1 MPEIHGNTEGIRK
14 TVLDELTT
22 LYDVQLEPGQF
33 MPQDLLQSLCGYSA
47 SMNREIAVYITR
59 FGEVADV
66 LIGRAD
72 SIDLPDLRLRRGERR
87 LSMVR
92 CVHTHPRATGE
103 LSDVDVSAL
112 LSMRFDAMCAVGVSE
127 DGRPTSVQC
136 AFLDA
141 ESEGHVRRTE
151 LISARRLP
159 QEEWLAEIERTDAAY
174 RAANPAT
181 RTGRERAVLVGIE
194 SEESLDELEELAKTA
209 GAETVLRVLQKR
221 PKPDPVFCVGKGKAE
236 ELSLRCQAAQADL
249 VIFDEELSGVMQKNL
264 EETLRL
270 KVVDRTALILDIFA
284 ARASTREGKLQVEM
298 AQLRYR
304 SQRLLGQGL
313 VLSRLAGG
321 IGTRG
326 PGESKLEVN
335 RRRIRERL
343 TDLERELEQIE
354 RQRGLRRQ
362 SREKNGVPIVA
373 LVGYT
378 NAGKSTL
385 FNRLTGADVYVENQL
400 FATLDSVS
408 RPIELPHGG
417 KVLLVDTV
425 GFIRKLPHELVKAFR
440 ATLEEARLADV
451 LIMVL
456 DGADAQMEGRRR
468 TVEEVLDSLGATEAP
483 RVEAV
488 NKCDLIAPDAQ
499 SLPGA
504 LYISAST
511 GENVEKLLLR
521 VESELEAGAQEVR
534 LLIPFSRYA
543 LVSRLHAM
551 GGVLEQRHSEEGVE
565 IRMRITPQNV
575 KFACREGAKVLGGEK
590 K

>member
-385 FNRLTGADVYVENQL
+385 FNRLTGADVYVEDQL

-417 KVLLVDTV
+417 KALLVDTV

-565 IRMRITPQNV
+565 MRMRMTPQNV

>member
-159 QEEWLAEIERTDAAY
+159 QEGWLAEIERTDAAY

-236 ELSLRCQAAQADL
+236 ELSLRCQAAQADV

-417 KVLLVDTV
+417 KALLVDTV

-565 IRMRITPQNV
+565 MRMRMTPQNV

>member
-284 ARASTREGKLQVEM
+284 ARASTREGKWQVEM

-362 SREKNGVPIVA
+362 SREKSGVPIVA

-417 KVLLVDTV
+417 KALLVDTV

-451 LIMVL
+451 LVLVL

-488 NKCDLIAPDAQ
+488 NKCDLIASDAQ
-499 SLPGA
+499 FLPGA

-590 K
+590 M

>member
-72 SIDLPDLRLRRGERR
+72 SIDLPDLRLRRGDRR

-511 GENVEKLLLR
+511 GKNVEKLLLR

-565 IRMRITPQNV
+565 MRMRMTPQNV